1 VEKSL
6 DEIRR
11 TSTISHSSDHSWVT
25 IDGYKPPKTQIEWE
39 ETCFLD
45 KSFHGYYTWPEMIK
59 YSLNKRTR
67 YTQNTMPE
75 DVTILYDRFID
86 ENFLQRLIQLIIFDE
101 DNNEIN
107 FDKIRFAIFKVN
119 NRNNNL
125 IDK

>member
-1 VEKSL
+1 MHL
-6 DEIRR
+6 LNFHFFDENRL
-11 TSTISHSSDHSWVT
+11 
-25 IDGYKPPKTQIEWE
+25 
-39 ETCFLD
+39 FLR
-45 KSFHGYYTWPEMIK
+45 GGGG
-59 YSLNKRTR
+59 LNKRTR

-75 DVTILYDRFID
+75 DVTVLYDRFID

-119 NRNNNL
+119 NRNDNL

>member
-1 VEKSL
+1 
-6 DEIRR
+6 
-11 TSTISHSSDHSWVT
+11 
-25 IDGYKPPKTQIEWE
+25 
-39 ETCFLD
+39 
-45 KSFHGYYTWPEMIK
+45 MIK

-86 ENFLQRLIQLIIFDE
+86 ENFLQRLTQLIIFDE

-119 NRNNNL
+119 NRNDNL